1 MTIPIIV
8 TVIGTL
14 GTGGLIGV
22 VLTHKRESKKQ
33 KDTSSYGLI
42 TALSAR
48 LNEVE
53 EDLKEQR
60 EWRRAQETRYSVL
73 WAYARRLIDYA
84 YRHRKE
90 DSPDPPPMPD
100 ELK

>member
-1 MTIPIIV
+1 MWPTIL
-8 TVIGTL
+8 TVAGTL
-14 GTGGLIGV
+14 ATGTLLGV
-22 VLTHKRESKKQ
+22 ILTHKRES
-33 KDTSSYGLI
+33 SYGLI
-42 TALSAR
+42 SALSAR

-73 WAYARRLIDYA
+73 WAYARRLVDYA

-90 DSPDPPPMPD
+90 NSPELPEMPD